1 MNFGERLGRILRGFA
16 TGGGRRLADADPDDV
31 LRDAGAAPPPRSAGA
46 GARTRTTTP
55 GGGLPPEVARA
66 YANLELTPPAS
77 LDEAKAA
84 WRKLMAK
91 YHPDRHQGDEKKL
104 ELATKVAARLTDA
117 YRVVREHLGG

>member
-1 MNFGERLGRILRGFA
+1 MDLGERLGRILRGFA
-16 TGGGRRLADADPDDV
+16 SGAGGRRLADADPDDV
-31 LRDAGAAPPPRSAGA
+31 LRDAGAGPPPRSSSPG
-46 GARTRTTTP
+46 GARATP

-104 ELATKVAARLTDA
+104 ELATKVAARLTEA

>member
-1 MNFGERLGRILRGFA
+1 MDFGERLGRILRGFA
-16 TGGGRRLADADPDDV
+16 TGGGRRLTDADPDDV
-31 LRDAGAAPPPRSAGA
+31 LRDAGAQPPPRGSSSRAS
-46 GARTRTTTP
+46 TSP
-55 GGGLPPEVARA
+55 GGLPPEVARA

-104 ELATKVAARLTDA
+104 ELATKVASRLTEA

>member
-16 TGGGRRLADADPDDV
+16 TGGSGRRLADADPDDV
-31 LRDAGAAPPPRSAGA
+31 LRDAGAEPPPPSSG
-46 GARTRTTTP
+46 GARPRAAS
-55 GGGLPPEVARA
+55 GGGLPAEVARA